1 MVEAATHRSL
11 LVLGLAVVTLGGC
24 TNRSDGTEEV
34 GAGSSG
40 GVVETTGDPATAE
53 TRADDDSSNEGGGT
67 TAGPNATTTTTATT
81 GPSETGGDD
90 TTRAA
95 DESESSDTDPTTTGE
110 SPTCQ
115 EHLDIVLT
123 EPYAQPLDPAWVPGS
138 SIAVGA
144 TLDNTGVID
153 VFTYPG
159 LRVESDHPGVT
170 SRAPANHLFGL
181 PAGTQSPIQ
190 VVFDADDTV
199 SPGTEVEFTLHVD
212 ALNQEC
218 TTLDTT
224 TVTAIVVA
232 G

>member
-67 TAGPNATTTTTATT
+67 TAGPNA
-81 GPSETGGDD
+81 
-90 TTRAA
+90 
-95 DESESSDTDPTTTGE
+95 TTTGE